1 MSLSLDQLQ
10 AFVAAAE
17 SGSFSAAARK
27 LGKAQSVISAAV
39 ANLEIDLDNALFDRS
54 ARYPVLTPAGERLLV
69 EARVILERC
78 EHFRGVAK
86 SLGEGV
92 ESRLTLAVDELY
104 PEETLGVLLDEF
116 SQRFPAVELELLFP
130 LMEDVSRLVMSQC
143 ADLGIMWRQEVL
155 PPELA
160 FHALG
165 WVPMP
170 VICAPD
176 HPLAAHAQVDFEEL
190 KRYRQLMVATR
201 SDSEEKKRLRVAA
214 EVWWVESQWVI
225 VELVKRRL
233 GWAFV
238 PWHIAANSP
247 AAAQLVSPRL
257 AFQDQDWRVAMEL
270 VWHKQRP
277 LGKAATWLRERV
289 RQQALPLA
297 PARYQ
302 QA

>member
-1 MSLSLDQLQ
+1 MSLSLEQLQ
-10 AFVAAAE
+10 AFAAAAE
-17 SGSFSAAARK
+17 TGSFSAAARQ

-39 ANLEIDLDNALFDRS
+39 ANLEVDLDTTLFDRS
-54 ARYPVLTPAGERLLV
+54 ARYPVLTPAGERLLL

-104 PEETLGVLLDEF
+104 PEETLGELLTEF
-116 SQRFPAVELELLFP
+116 SQRFPSVELEILFP
-130 LMEDVSRLVMSQC
+130 LMEDVSRLVLSQC
-143 ADLGIMWRQEVL
+143 ADLGIMWRQEIL
-155 PPELA
+155 PPELG

-170 VICAPD
+170 IVCAPD
-176 HPLAAHAQVDFEEL
+176 HPLASQPRVDFEEL

-238 PWHIAANSP
+238 PWHVAANSP
-247 AAAQLVSPRL
+247 AAAGLVSPQL
-257 AFQDQDWRVAMEL
+257 TFQDQDWPVAMEL

-277 LGKAATWLRERV
+277 LGKAATWLKERV
-289 RQQALPLA
+289 SQQPLPV
-297 PARYQ
+297 PEGR
-302 QA
+302 

>member
-1 MSLSLDQLQ
+1 MSLSIDQLQ
-10 AFVAAAE
+10 AFAAAAE
-17 SGSFSAAARK
+17 TGSFSAAARQ

-39 ANLEIDLDNALFDRS
+39 ANLEIDLDTSLFDRS
-54 ARYPVLTPAGERLLV
+54 GRYPVLTPAGERLLL

-104 PEETLGVLLDEF
+104 PEETLGELLTEF
-116 SQRFPAVELELLFP
+116 SGHFPSVELELLFP
-130 LMEDVSRLVMSQC
+130 LMEDVSRLVLSQC

-155 PPELA
+155 PPELG

-170 VICAPD
+170 IICAPD
-176 HPLAAHAQVDFEEL
+176 HPLAAQPRVDFEEL

-238 PWHIAANSP
+238 PWHVAANSP
-247 AAAQLVSPRL
+247 AAAGLVSPQL
-257 AFQDQDWRVAMEL
+257 AFQDQDWPVAMEI

-289 RQQALPLA
+289 SQQALPV
-297 PARYQ
+297 PAGR
-302 QA
+302 